1 MRSFLIFTA
10 VVFIGCHAKS
20 WQPLN
25 PDEKLFRSKCSSCH
39 SLPNPTEYTDSQWKL
54 IVRKHVNKSKLDDK
68 HTIQITRY
76 LQNNNIE

>member
-10 VVFIGCHAKS
+10 LVFIGCHAKS

-39 SLPNPTEYTDSQWKL
+39 SLPNTTEHTDQQWEL
-54 IVRKHVNKSKLDDK
+54 IVRKHIERSKLDK
-68 HTIQITRY
+68 KQTTQIIEY
-76 LQNNNIE
+76 LQDNNTK